1 MLSVPSGWMAV
12 GSPIVITG
20 LLLGVSGIPLL
31 EKKYKGN
38 AEFEAYARRTSAF
51 IPWPPRSAH

>member
-1 MLSVPSGWMAV
+1 
-12 GSPIVITG
+12 VITG